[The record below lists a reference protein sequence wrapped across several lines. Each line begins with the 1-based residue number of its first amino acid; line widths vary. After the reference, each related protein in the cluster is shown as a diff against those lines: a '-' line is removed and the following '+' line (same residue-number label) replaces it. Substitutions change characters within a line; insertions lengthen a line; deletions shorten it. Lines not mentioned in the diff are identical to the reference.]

1 MDIDDNWQEELSMNG
16 NLPRNFTEKM
26 EKLLGDEYDKFMSS
40 YEAPRV
46 YGLRINR
53 LKLDI
58 EQWKKLSSMK
68 GELRPIPWAPD
79 GVYYEEGERPG
90 KHPHYHAGLYYI
102 QEPSAM
108 APVELLDIM
117 PGHRVLDLCAAPGG
131 KSTQIAGKLQ
141 GTGVL
146 VTNDNAKERT
156 KALAKN
162 IELAGVRNAVV
173 LNEEPAAIAG
183 VFPEWFDR
191 ILVDA
196 PCSGEGMFR
205 KDESMIAEWEKHSI
219 ERCSVMQH
227 DILKHAAA
235 MLAPGG
241 RIVYSTC
248 TFSPEENE
256 QQIACFLA
264 DHPDFSIA
272 DVPHRFGW
280 TPGRADLAAEAAP
293 LGPERLQSISGTVRL
308 WPHLIEGEG
317 HYAAVLVRSGERTP
331 EPAERILAAAT
342 SSERSV
348 RRSAGGALKREAS
361 KGSGKRH
368 ENKTDHREERR
379 AGKRQTRMDWASAGT
394 DRPAGKRAAA
404 NGRDGLAAQESVEAD
419 PVELWHQFAGQ
430 FATNALTWP
439 GHAVAYGSRVYIQPD
454 ELPALDGL
462 RVVRAGWYVGEA
474 ARARFVP
481 SHPLA
486 MGLTFDTAVRVVDWS
501 SDNEQTL
508 RFLKGETLFVEET
521 EIKVQDGAPVNGYI
535 LVCTDGYPIGWG
547 KYAGGMIKNELPAGW
562 RWM

>member
-1 MDIDDNWQEELSMNG
+1 MNG

-26 EKLLGDEYDKFMSS
+26 EKLLGDEYDKFMTS

-58 EQWKKLSSMK
+58 EQWKKLTSLK
-68 GELRPIPWAPD
+68 GELRPIPWTPD
-79 GVYYEEGERPG
+79 GLYYEEGERPG

-108 APVELLDIM
+108 APVELLDVK

-146 VTNDNAKERT
+146 VTNDNARERT

-173 LNEEPAAIAG
+173 LNEEPAAIAI

-227 DILKHAAA
+227 DILEQAAA

-256 QQIACFLA
+256 QQISRFLA
-264 DHPDFSIA
+264 DHPDFFVEA
-272 DVPHRFGW
+272 VPHRFGW
-280 TPGRADLAAEAAP
+280 AAGRVDLAGETAQ
-293 LGPERLQSISGTVRL
+293 LDPERLQSIHGTVRL

-317 HYAAVLVRSGERTP
+317 HYAAVLGRSGKRSTEPGERT
-331 EPAERILAAAT
+331 LAAA
-342 SSERSV
+342 SDARSDT
-348 RRSAGGALKREAS
+348 RYAGGSLKREALKS
-361 KGSGKRH
+361 SGKRH
-368 ENKTDHREERR
+368 EKKTDHREERR
-379 AGKRQTRMDWASAGT
+379 AGKRQTRMDWATAGSE
-394 DRPAGKRAAA
+394 RPAAKRTAPNA
-404 NGRDGLAAQESVEAD
+404 RDGLAALELAAAD
-419 PVELWHQFAGQ
+419 PVELWYQFAEQ
-430 FATNALTWP
+430 FAADALSWP
-439 GHAVAYGSRVYIQPD
+439 GRVVAYGSRVYIQPE
-454 ELPALDGL
+454 ELPSLDGL

-474 ARARFVP
+474 GRGRFEP

-486 MGLTFDTAVRVVDWS
+486 MGLTRDTAVRVVDWS
-501 SDNEQTL
+501 SDHEQTL
-508 RFLKGETLFVEET
+508 RFLKGETLFVEES
-521 EIKVQDGAPVNGYI
+521 EINIKDGAAVKGYI